1 MDLMRKLEEIERNY
15 LELEE
20 KMGLPEIAGNPAE
33 LQKLAR
39 RHAELSELVG
49 TFREYRQ
56 VLQEI
61 DEAKE
66 LLKSEEP
73 DLAGL
78 AREEFHRLQ
87 PLVEDLERRVSLLLL
102 PRDQNDE
109 KSVIIEIRG
118 GAGGD
123 EAALFSADLFRM
135 YSRFA
140 ERKGWKVEI
149 LSSSETGIGGL
160 KEITA
165 RLDGRGAYSLL
176 KFESGVHRVQRVPVT
191 ESGGRIHT
199 STATVAVLPEA
210 EEVDVE
216 VRTEDLR
223 IDTYRA
229 SGAGGQYVNMT
240 DSAVRITHVPTG
252 VVVTCQDERSQL
264 KNRVKALH
272 ILRTKLYDLELQRQ
286 QAAMAAERKG
296 QVGTGDRSERI
307 RTYNFPQNRVTDH
320 RINVTLHKL
329 DAILDG
335 DLFELIDALL
345 TADEAERLK
354 SLEG

>member
-1 MDLMRKLEEIERNY
+1 MRKLEEIERNY